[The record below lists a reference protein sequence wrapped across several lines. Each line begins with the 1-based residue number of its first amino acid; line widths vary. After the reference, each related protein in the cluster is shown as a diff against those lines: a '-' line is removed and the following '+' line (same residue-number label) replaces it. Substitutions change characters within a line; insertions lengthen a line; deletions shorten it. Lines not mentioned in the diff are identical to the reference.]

1 MYAFSVVSGRLA
13 DTWGRG
19 PLIGAGAIV
28 LVAACLIATLSTDVG
43 PLAFA
48 LFLLGLGWNFC
59 YVGGSTLLSDCLSQ
73 AERARIQS
81 VNDFILTTLAGMGSA
96 LSGLVFSSL
105 GYAMMGYLSA
115 GISLILVRISRRVNR
130 RETA

>member
-1 MYAFSVVSGRLA
+1 MSQPRTTSFARLF
-13 DTWGRG
+13 
-19 PLIGAGAIV
+19 
-28 LVAACLIATLSTDVG
+28 AA
-43 PLAFA
+43 PLALA

-81 VNDFILTTLAGMGSA
+81 INDFVLTTLAGAGSA

-115 GISLILVRISRRVNR
+115 LVSLILVWLSRGVTR
-130 RETA
+130 RATA